1 MSERPDV
8 VDPLPDDEQLPDMPE
23 DGSGDGLHDTE
34 DEDIADEEDV

>member
-8 VDPLPDDEQLPDMPE
+8 VDPLPDDEQFPDMPE
-23 DGSGDGLHDTE
+23 DGSGEGLPDTE